1 MLLSVLKENLNE
13 TISKRI
19 ESSLKKF
26 KETKIRDAA
35 VEELIDNVISELWV
49 TAPPKDTLAKVS
61 KKWWTNDEDAPGR
74 KAKWPIL

>member
-1 MLLSVLKENLNE
+1 LLLSVLKENLNE

-35 VEELIDNVISELWV
+35 VEELIDNVISEL
-49 TAPPKDTLAKVS
+49 
-61 KKWWTNDEDAPGR
+61 
-74 KAKWPIL
+74 